1 MMKPNTGR
9 LLSAGGAVL
18 LLVSL
23 ALIWYHVDR
32 PTGLQSWTGWRT
44 FPRLRW
50 VVGAGAVLTLVT
62 TVVAQVRWVL
72 LIRTALGLIVGLLI
86 LRRIVDPP
94 PLSSPMHA
102 QPALYLGF
110 VAAVAVALGGLVD
123 TGRRFATGGFSLG
136 GPGLPQLPPPSDR
149 QRGQFRDIPLEES
162 PNGSAL
168 RVPNEAERG

>member
-1 MMKPNTGR
+1 MMKPNMGR
-9 LLSAGGAVL
+9 ALSAGGALL

-32 PTGLQSWTGWRT
+32 PTGVESWTGWRT

-50 VVGAGAVLTLVT
+50 IVAGAALLTLVSALL
-62 TVVAQVRWVL
+62 AQVRWVL
-72 LIRTALGLIVGLLI
+72 VARTVLGVVVGLLI

-102 QPALYLGF
+102 QPGLYIGF

-123 TGRRFATGGFSLG
+123 TGRRVVEGGLSMG
-136 GPGLPQLPPPSDR
+136 GPGLPQLPPG
-149 QRGQFRDIPLEES
+149 GQP
-162 PNGSAL
+162 PVGAVV
-168 RVPNEAERG
+168 RVPNEAERR

>member
-9 LLSAGGAVL
+9 ALSAGGAVV

-32 PTGLQSWTGWRT
+32 PTGLQAWTGWRT

-50 VVGAGAVLTLVT
+50 IIGAGALLTLATAVVPQVRRVLVVRTIIGVVVGA
-62 TVVAQVRWVL
+62 
-72 LIRTALGLIVGLLI
+72 LI
-86 LRRIVDPP
+86 LRRIIDPP

-102 QPALYLGF
+102 QAGLYVGF
-110 VAAVAVALGGLVD
+110 VAALAVALGGLVD

-136 GPGLPQLPPPSDR
+136 GPGLPQLPPPSDPAR
-149 QRGQFRDIPLEES
+149 RRLPGTPADEPS
-162 PNGSAL
+162 GGAVL
-168 RVPNEAERG
+168 RVPNEAERQ